1 MRIFFYIFLPLWPF
15 EVFADSYDIFK
26 ELLSVIYRNF
36 FHQPRWHKIYLC
48 VNIHRDLN
56 DSEILLNRSILDH
69 KVFVVKLDAFR
80 IHRYGKFKGLLEVR
94 FIVNRASKEE
104 NLFAW
109 VVKSTVSDSLEKGLS
124 TSKKWHAV
132 LGVADSAV
140 ASDLFFVSG
149 NF

>member
-1 MRIFFYIFLPLWPF
+1 
-15 EVFADSYDIFK
+15 
-26 ELLSVIYRNF
+26 
-36 FHQPRWHKIYLC
+36 
-48 VNIHRDLN
+48 
-56 DSEILLNRSILDH
+56 
-69 KVFVVKLDAFR
+69 LDAFR